1 MTLKKIADLIH
12 AGNCDIWSLDEVH
25 FQQHGSR
32 CKMWVPPECKNPVIL
47 QHPTR
52 KSVGYFGAIRLRDGK
67 LVYSRESDVFNAM
80 TFWAFM
86 KKLRQASCHSGY
98 RVVVITDNARY
109 HHANLHTTWRQE
121 VADRFELLF
130 LPPYSP
136 ELNPIERVWKLT
148 RRLATHNR
156 YFAHIEEVA
165 IAIEDLFKKWKKPNE
180 TLTRLC
186 AII

>member
-1 MTLKKIADLIH
+1 
-12 AGNCDIWSLDEVH
+12 
-25 FQQHGSR
+25 
-32 CKMWVPPECKNPVIL
+32 MWIPPECKHPVVL

-67 LVYSRESDVFNAM
+67 FVYRRECTVFNAQ

-86 KKLRQASCHSGY
+86 KKLRQISCHTGK
-98 RVVVITDNARY
+98 RVLFLSDNARY
-109 HHANLHTTWRQE
+109 HHAKMHADWR
-121 VADRFELLF
+121 RFCSHAFALFF

-148 RRLATHNR
+148 RRLAIHNR
-156 YFAHIEEVA
+156 YFDQIDQVA
-165 IAIEDLFKKWKKPNE
+165 DAVESIFSHWRKPNT
-180 TLTRLC
+180 TLKKLC